1 MRNSILLVA
10 LLVAILQGCT
20 EPQPQKPTDIAPQG
34 NLQTMRF
41 DYYHI
46 GNATTEH
53 FTFDEA
59 VNDGPWAGNQSNNID
74 DLRLGK
80 YFFEVQDNEGKV
92 LYSQG
97 YASIYGEWE
106 TIPEA
111 KEQWGS
117 FHESL
122 RFPWPQNDVK
132 IVIYKRNDKNE
143 FDVCWEYALSL
154 KHHRVNH
161 AYAPACNETF
171 PIYISGAPEE
181 CIDIVVLGDGYTT
194 NEKEKFLS
202 DANYFAKVMSESNV
216 FQNLKY
222 KFNVRAV
229 FTPSPTSGCNHPHQ
243 DLYKGSALGVTYG
256 AFDSERYALTY
267 ENKVVRNVASA
278 VPYEFTAILMNDTTY
293 GGGGIYNLYIT
304 AAASNDFKEYLFV
317 HEFGHHFAD
326 LADEY
331 YTSATSYEMGSTL
344 IEPWELNVTIQTERD
359 KIKWGDLIEAETPV
373 PTPWNKAV
381 FDEHSMGIQKIR
393 VELRQNKAPEAE
405 MTKLFR
411 DQQRFEDS
419 LFQTMDYFGKVGLF
433 EGAQYHALGVYRSS
447 HNCTMFTRTLEFC
460 PACVRAFDLV
470 GKRFVK

>member
-1 MRNSILLVA
+1 MRNNLLITVTIL
-10 LLVAILQGCT
+10 AILQSCSA
-20 EPQPQKPTDIAPQG
+20 PQPDQPQDIAPKG
-34 NLQTMRF
+34 NIQTMRF

-46 GNATTEH
+46 GNANTEH

-59 VNDGPWAGNQSNNID
+59 VNDGPWAGNTSNNID
-74 DLRLGK
+74 YLRLGK
-80 YFFEVQDNEGKV
+80 YFFEVQDSEGKV

-106 TIPEA
+106 TTPEA

-117 FHESL
+117 FHESI
-122 RFPWPQNDVK
+122 RFPWPQNDIN
-132 IVIYKRNDKNE
+132 IVIYKRNNNNE
-143 FDVCWEYALSL
+143 FEKCWHYPLKL

-161 AYAPACNETF
+161 AYAPACNESF
-171 PIYISGAPEE
+171 PINISGAPEE
-181 CIDIVVLGDGYTT
+181 CIDIVVLGDGYTEG
-194 NEKEKFLS
+194 EKDKFLN
-202 DANYFAKVMSESNV
+202 DAKYFAKTISEVNV
-216 FQNLKY
+216 FKSFKD

-229 FTPSPTSGCNHPHQ
+229 FTPSTTSGCNHPHQ
-243 DLYKGSALGVTYG
+243 DNYKGSALGVSYG
-256 AFDSERYALTY
+256 AFDGERYALTY
-267 ENKVVRNVASA
+267 ENKRVRNVASA
-278 VPYEFTAILMNDTTY
+278 VPYEFTAILMNDTVY

-331 YTSATSYEMGSTL
+331 YTSATSYEMGSNI

-359 KIKWGDLIEAETPV
+359 KIKWGDLIDDETPI

-381 FDEHSMGIQKIR
+381 FDEHSIAIQKVR
-393 VELRQNKAPEAE
+393 TEMRNNKVPEYQ
-405 MTKLFR
+405 MNRLFK
-411 DQQRFEDS
+411 DQQHFEDS
-419 LFQTMDYFGKVGLF
+419 LFKTMEYYGKTGLF

-460 PACVRAFDLV
+460 PACIRAFEMV
-470 GKRFVK
+470 GKRFVQ